1 MLSETEPELEFLN
14 SIPIQEQL
22 KEIRLFLTNS
32 SNAIKYIGYL
42 NRALNRING
51 IAEGL
56 ISAATLNTSTTEGL
70 RRRFIKFKALR
81 L

>member
-1 MLSETEPELEFLN
+1 M
-14 SIPIQEQL
+14 
-22 KEIRLFLTNS
+22 FLTNS

-56 ISAATLNTSTTEGL
+56 ISAATLNTSATEGF
-70 RRRFIKFKALR
+70 RRRFIKFNTPR
-81 L
+81 F